1 MNWTKLLTTITFLLV
16 SMHAIQ
22 AQTVTATLSNTDT
35 VRQGE
40 VLQLIFRFE
49 NIDANSFELP
59 ELVGLTPYGGPS
71 RQSSMT
77 FINGERTSSSA
88 LVYRVVAE
96 QPGLAYI
103 PEVTV
108 MHEEEEIKTEPL
120 QVFIAEDSECVPMQ
134 KNDQFQREPLQPK
147 KRKRP
152 TVKM

>member
-1 MNWTKLLTTITFLLV
+1 MTWTKLLTTSMFLLV
-16 SMHAIQ
+16 SMYATQ
-22 AQTVTATLSNTDT
+22 AQTVSATLSNTDT

-49 NIDANSFELP
+49 NMDANSFELP

-88 LVYRVVAE
+88 FVYRVVAE
-96 QPGLAYI
+96 QPGLAYV
-103 PEVTV
+103 PSVSV
-108 MHEEEEIKTEPL
+108 MHEEEELKTEAL
-120 QVFIAEDSECVPMQ
+120 QVFITEDEEYVPMHKQ
-134 KNDQFQREPLQPK
+134 GEPQRETLQPK

-152 TVKM
+152 VVKM